1 MLKLIKGCNVMDRG
15 GGLLLKSDKII
26 KFKQDDITLKE
37 KTFTNN
43 FDWTLNTLSKD
54 LTFTEHYA

>member
-1 MLKLIKGCNVMDRG
+1 MLKQIKGCNVMDRG

-26 KFKQDDITLKE
+26 KFKQDDITLKG
-37 KTFTNN
+37 KTFTND